1 MTTLKELK
9 EIKLKKI
16 ICLYRKFG
24 FLNTDSVNELGCFML
39 QAAGNRKQN
48 FHHKEAFLHME
59 GREGS
64 GKGRLRP
71 FLMSLSLSQLPS

>member
-9 EIKLKKI
+9 EIKLEKI

-39 QAAGNRKQN
+39 QETANKTCTIKKHSYIWKVERVQA
-48 FHHKEAFLHME
+48 
-59 GREGS
+59 REG
-64 GKGRLRP
+64 
-71 FLMSLSLSQLPS
+71 

>member
-9 EIKLKKI
+9 EIKLKKTI

-39 QAAGNRKQN
+39 QATGNPKQTG
-48 FHHKEAFLHME
+48 FHHKEAFLPME

-64 GKGRLRP
+64 GKGMLRP
-71 FLMSLSLSQLPS
+71 FLM